1 MLLNLKQ
8 TGSNWQF
15 LVTET
20 NNLVSASMPFD
31 SRYFCHHVIIRW
43 QSHRLPVEMDV
54 HVMKEL
60 NDNQRQLNMNN
71 NNRWRK
77 MIAQWSVEQEIL
89 RTTTF
94 WSNRWVSHSAIS
106 SKNNAMSAWK
116 SFKIILLRFAS
127 IINIISDKCPLI
139 ALNYNYT
146 IENLLFFIVIN

>member
-1 MLLNLKQ
+1 MQQSCFSTLKQ

-77 MIAQWSVEQEIL
+77 MIAQCMVGRARNFENYN
-89 RTTTF
+89 TF
-94 WSNRWVSHSAIS
+94 WSNRWAFHSAIS

-116 SFKIILLRFAS
+116 SFKIILLRFAL
-127 IINIISDKCPLI
+127 INIIIDKCPLI
-139 ALNYNYT
+139 ALALNYNYT
-146 IENLLFFIVIN
+146 I

>member
-1 MLLNLKQ
+1 MYKFATVMLLNLETNRVQ
-8 TGSNWQF
+8 L

-43 QSHRLPVEMDV
+43 QSHRLPVGMDV

-89 RTTTF
+89 RTTIYF
-94 WSNRWVSHSAIS
+94 GVIDEHLILQLVARIMLCLLENRSRLFCWDSH
-106 SKNNAMSAWK
+106 W
-116 SFKIILLRFAS
+116 
-127 IINIISDKCPLI
+127 
-139 ALNYNYT
+139 
-146 IENLLFFIVIN
+146 